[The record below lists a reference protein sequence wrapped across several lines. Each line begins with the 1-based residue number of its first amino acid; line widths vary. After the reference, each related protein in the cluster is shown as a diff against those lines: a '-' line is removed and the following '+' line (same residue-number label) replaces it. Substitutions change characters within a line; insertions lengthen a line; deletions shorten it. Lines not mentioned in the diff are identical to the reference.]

1 MNAHSKLVHQHHCLG
16 FVEIAVA
23 PESQTVHG
31 ETEAMPILRLMITA
45 TILSTALAQGL
56 ATAAG
61 PVASHLLG
69 RGHAGGA
76 MGGGAMGGGAM
87 GGGEYV
93 VSSQVVSDQAVGTG
107 TSFVGDVSSGSIV
120 GDAAVGG
127 IPRTYGYPD
136 LFYNNY
142 TQGRSNLTNAQMYVS
157 PVPTPPFI
165 GHTFITYQPF
175 MPEEMLYWHT
185 NRYHNYYDGGRGM
198 NHTKVHYYG
207 PPVRTGVSNL
217 YWSHL
222 RIPR

>member
-1 MNAHSKLVHQHHCLG
+1 MLHQSAAPAPPLG
-16 FVEIAVA
+16 IACAVA

-31 ETEAMPILRLMITA
+31 ETEAMPILRLLITA
-45 TILSTALAQGL
+45 TILAGAVGQNL

-61 PVASHLLG
+61 PLGGRVIVGGVA
-69 RGHAGGA
+69 AGA
-76 MGGGAMGGGAM
+76 T
-87 GGGEYV
+87 GGEFV
-93 VSSQVVSDQAVGTG
+93 VDSKVISDQAVGG
-107 TSFVGDVSSGSIV
+107 P
-120 GDAAVGG
+120 AAVGATTGTYVGDLSGTAVVDGSMVGGAVAG

-142 TQGRSNLTNAQMYVS
+142 TQGNANLTNAQMYVS
-157 PVPTPPFI
+157 PVPVPPFV

-198 NHTKVHYYG
+198 NHTRVHYYA

-217 YWSHL
+217 YWNYL